1 MLRTKVREEIFKI
14 VFGISFNDKDDMSE
28 QLGFAMEE
36 LEAKSEENRSYISN
50 KVMGILDKLDTIDQ
64 YISDNCEGWNIE
76 RIGKAEL
83 AIMRIAT
90 YEMLYEEDIPHKIAI
105 NEAVELSK
113 TYCDD
118 SAPGFVNAVLGKI
131 ERNIQ

>member
-50 KVMGILDKLDTIDQ
+50 KVMGILDELDTIDQ
-64 YISDNCEGWNIE
+64 YISENCEGWNIE

-90 YEMLYEEDIPHKIAI
+90 YEMLYEDDIPHKIAI

>member
-64 YISDNCEGWNIE
+64 YIAENCEGWNIE

-83 AIMRIAT
+83 GIMRIAT

>member
-64 YISDNCEGWNIE
+64 YIAENCEGWNIE

>member
-50 KVMGILDKLDTIDQ
+50 KVMGILDKLDIIDQ
-64 YISDNCEGWNIE
+64 YISENCEGWNIE

>member
-64 YISDNCEGWNIE
+64 YISENCEGWNIE

>member
-64 YISDNCEGWNIE
+64 YIAENCEGWNIE

-131 ERNIQ
+131 EKNIQ

>member
-50 KVMGILDKLDTIDQ
+50 KVMGILDKLDIIDQ
-64 YISDNCEGWNIE
+64 YISENCERWNIE

-118 SAPGFVNAVLGKI
+118 SASGFVNAVLGKI